1 MRLDYKVTG
10 IADINAVLRDVGPRE
25 GRNLMRATVFDI
37 AKQLAADASDR
48 APKDDGDLASG
59 IKAKRERSPR
69 DRANA
74 SVRAA
79 PFYWRFLEYGD
90 GPDGVEHAF
99 FLKALQS
106 MRPEMDRVYLE
117 AFARKL
123 AARMARERK
132 RSGK

>member
-1 MRLDYKVTG
+1 MNHQNSYLVQ
-10 IADINAVLRDVGPRE
+10 ALP
-25 GRNLMRATVFDI
+25 L
-37 AKQLAADASDR
+37 
-48 APKDDGDLASG
+48 PKDQGDLASG

-69 DRANA
+69 DRADA
-74 SVRAA
+74 TVRAA

-106 MRPEMDRVYLE
+106 MRPEMDLVYLE